1 MSVPARSTPPLPA
14 PSRSPRPSPAR
25 TPATRKPLQEGKPRP
40 RSQPKRRKR
49 HLGFFVLSSV
59 LVGSIVLGLVSLNA
73 LLAQTSFRIDDVSNR
88 IDSLSQEYLQL
99 TREQAELS
107 APGRIAA
114 WASRHG
120 MRLPDD
126 IHFLHVPTSA
136 PAAPAGEPD
145 SLDPRALALKA
156 LAEGRP

>member
-1 MSVPARSTPPLPA
+1 MSVPARSTPAGPRRAPG
-14 PSRSPRPSPAR
+14 PSRPKPAR
-25 TPATRKPLQEGKPRP
+25 PTTHQGTTRVAK
-40 RSQPKRRKR
+40 PKRHKR

-126 IHFLHVPTSA
+126 IHLLHVPTSG
-136 PAAPAGEPD
+136 PAAPAGAPD
-145 SLDPRALALKA
+145 SLDQRALALKA
-156 LAEGRP
+156 LAEERL

>member
-1 MSVPARSTPPLPA
+1 MSVPARSAPA
-14 PSRSPRPSPAR
+14 PVGSPKPSPAPKS
-25 TPATRKPLQEGKPRP
+25 PATGTRTSGAKTRQKPRQKP
-40 RSQPKRRKR
+40 RRRKH
-49 HLGFFVLSSV
+49 HLGFVVLSSI

-73 LLAQTSFRIDDVSNR
+73 LLAQTSFRLDDVSNR
-88 IDSLSQEYLQL
+88 IDSLSQEYLRL

-126 IHFLHVPTSA
+126 IHLLHVPTSA
-136 PAAPAGEPD
+136 SAAPTGVPD
-145 SLDPRALALKA
+145 SLDPRALTGRA